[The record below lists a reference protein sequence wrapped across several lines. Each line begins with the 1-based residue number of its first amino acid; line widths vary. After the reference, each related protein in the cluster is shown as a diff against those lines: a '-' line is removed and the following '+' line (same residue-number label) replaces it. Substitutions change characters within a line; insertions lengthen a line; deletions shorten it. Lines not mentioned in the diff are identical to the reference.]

1 MLTAVPSRIAVMWT
15 GRVVAA
21 LCAPLNALGV
31 AGGVSA
37 QSGINGFARQLLV
50 EHNRARDAAGV
61 PRLSWSSKL
70 AREAQGWAEVLAR
83 EGRMRHSTHAE
94 SGGAGE
100 NLWMGSAGSYGP
112 DTMIGAFVDEKR
124 IYRHGPFSAQVSTT
138 GKWED
143 VGHYTQVVW
152 RDTREVGCAVA
163 RGERDDFLVCRYW
176 PAGNWMGQPAY

>member
-21 LCAPLNALGV
+21 LCAPLIALGV

-61 PRLSWSSKL
+61 PRLSWSSK
-70 AREAQGWAEVLAR
+70 LAR